1 MGVDMTS
8 VQMPT
13 TKELK
18 DALLEVL
25 RESPEGLTTSQ
36 IDTQVA
42 KKLQLSAEQLG
53 VIRTGNRTEVS
64 YRLAW
69 ERTHAKKKGLIEK
82 TAVRTWRIINI

>member
-1 MGVDMTS
+1 MGVDMNS
-8 VQMPT
+8 VKMPT

-25 RESPEGLTTSQ
+25 RESPECLTTSR
-36 IDTQVA
+36 IDAQVA

-53 VIRTGNRTEVS
+53 VIRTGSRTEVS

-82 TAVRTWRIINI
+82 TAVRTWKIINS

>member
-1 MGVDMTS
+1 MNS
-8 VQMPT
+8 VPMPS
-13 TKELK
+13 TKILK
-18 DALLEVL
+18 EALLEVL

-36 IDTQVA
+36 IDAQVA
-42 KKLQLSAEQLG
+42 TKLQLSVEQLS

-82 TAVRTWRIINI
+82 TAVRTWRIIHI